1 MPSSAMSAIRGESPD
16 PVLDDTWSSSLCA
29 LISSEGQGAVFGH
42 IASLEMLPDAD
53 ALPHLICFR
62 PISGSGGGHEARHYG
77 DAR

>member
-29 LISSEGQGAVFGH
+29 LISSEGQGAVFGR

-53 ALPHLICFR
+53 ALPH
-62 PISGSGGGHEARHYG
+62 
-77 DAR
+77 